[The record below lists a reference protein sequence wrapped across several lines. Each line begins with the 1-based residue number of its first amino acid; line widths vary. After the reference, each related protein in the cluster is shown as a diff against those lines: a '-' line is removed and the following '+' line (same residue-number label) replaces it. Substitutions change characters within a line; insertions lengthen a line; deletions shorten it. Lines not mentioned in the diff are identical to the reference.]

1 MGREKEMKLAELT
14 AWLDRYLEAERFSD
28 YAPNGLQVEGKA
40 DVRRIV
46 TAVTASRAAIEY
58 AVSVGADALLVH
70 HGWFWKGEPAPVVG
84 MKAKRMRLMMK
95 ADMSLVAYHLPLDA
109 HPEVGNNAL
118 LAKMLG
124 ITLETRSGFY
134 DLLHVGTLAEPV
146 PARVFARRVAEAL
159 GREPQL
165 FGDGER
171 MVRRIGWCSGAAQG
185 ELSAAAAQGA
195 DLYLS
200 GEISER
206 TWHEAREED
215 VPYLACGHHATE
227 CCGIKALGELLA
239 ETFPELE
246 VSFYDDRNPA

>member
-1 MGREKEMKLAELT
+1 MTTQAPPSNLLPLNPEQLARLQAAT
-14 AWLDRYLEAERFSD
+14 TDFTPTQLAWVSGYFWGVLNQQSGA
-28 YAPNGLQVEGKA
+28 
-40 DVRRIV
+40 
-46 TAVTASRAAIEY
+46 AVAA
-58 AVSVGADALLVH
+58 
-70 HGWFWKGEPAPVVG
+70 PAP
-84 MKAKRMRLMMK
+84 A
-95 ADMSLVAYHLPLDA
+95 A
-109 HPEVGNNAL
+109 EVPT
-118 LAKMLG
+118 
-124 ITLETRSGFY
+124 ITLISASQTGN
-134 DLLHVGTLAEPV
+134 
-146 PARVFARRVAEAL
+146 ARRVAEAL
-159 GREPQL
+159 RREPQL

-227 CCGIKALGELLA
+227 CCGIKALGALLA

-246 VSFYDDRNPA
+246 VSFYDDRNPV